1 MSTEQQACTAT
12 VTMSSFNVLTKSPSN
27 ATTGKRS
34 SQKQHE
40 PKAQSLLEQAV
51 FSGDVTGVEQSLAQG
66 ANAMGLIYGHLPLYV
81 AIRNGKED
89 VAISLLQHYPAHS
102 LQPAP
107 WAESLDCF
115 LLRLGM
121 FPINYRYLKYFG
133 RFITQALVIFLLY
146 KVPDVFPFKVS
157 ASPAVYIISG
167 LVTEILCFLF
177 RKYYENFPSHAGVV
191 GAQAINGF
199 LISEFQSERLLLK
212 LLDRGLISPYSA
224 SFARLHGVAA
234 GKEYA
239 EATRRLAAL
248 RRAPPDSDS
257 KRTITPHSRNRA

>member
-1 MSTEQQACTAT
+1 
-12 VTMSSFNVLTKSPSN
+12 MSSFTVLKKSPSN
-27 ATTGKRS
+27 ATAGRRS

-51 FSGDVTGVEQSLAQG
+51 FSGDVAGVEQSLAQG
-66 ANAMGLIYGHLPLYV
+66 ANAMKPIHGHFPLCV
-81 AIRNGKED
+81 AIRHGKDD
-89 VAISLLQHYPAHS
+89 VAISLLQYYPAQS

-107 WAESLDCF
+107 WAESLDRF

-133 RFITQALVIFLLY
+133 RFLALFIVTLLLY

-157 ASPAVYIISG
+157 ASPAVHIIPS
-167 LVTEILCFLF
+167 LATEILCILF
-177 RKYYENFPSHAGVV
+177 RKYYENSPSYAGVV
-191 GAQAINGF
+191 GAQAINDF
-199 LISEFQSERLLLK
+199 LISEFQSERLLLE

-224 SFARLHGVAA
+224 SFARLRGVAA
-234 GKEYA
+234 GKEYE

-248 RRAPPDSDS
+248 RPAPPDSDS
-257 KRTITPHSRNRA
+257 KRTITSHSRNRA

>member
-1 MSTEQQACTAT
+1 
-12 VTMSSFNVLTKSPSN
+12 MSSFNVLTKSPSN

-121 FPINYRYLKYFG
+121 FPINYRYLKYF
-133 RFITQALVIFLLY
+133 
-146 KVPDVFPFKVS
+146 DVFPFKVS